1 MRFIFNTTLAL
12 ALCTGTASVALAQQS
27 SAVPPSAPLN
37 APTTN
42 SATPQVSASPPGAT
56 EPNPGASA
64 AAPSPVTSGPTAL
77 GEIVVTAQRRSE
89 NLQNVPI
96 SVTAVSAAKLQ
107 AANIVSTADLAAV
120 TPSITFSDVNGF
132 LETRIR
138 GIGNSSAGA
147 SIEDSVA
154 TYIDGV
160 YIASATGSLLNL
172 DNIQQVEVLDGPQ
185 GTLFGR
191 NATGGL
197 VQIITKD
204 PKSTFSGNA
213 SYSYENYDT
222 SRLNLY
228 LTGPVFGPVDADLAV
243 YASHQGDGYGTDL
256 ANDKPTYKTDR
267 DLAARSK
274 WLAHFDTGTTV
285 RATFD
290 FSNTS
295 TTDPSLSPIPGLEST
310 FGQRPANIEAAI
322 DNNRY
327 DTYGNDPVIH
337 RLIAGGASARV
348 DQEVGP
354 LVLTDIAA
362 YRKTRFGQT
371 FDADG
376 LPQQIAQENFTQKD
390 EEVTE
395 ELQIAPKHTG
405 KLQWIAGFYYF
416 HLDSAFDPLEVL
428 VGPTEAPS
436 TLLRDHYLTES
447 IAAYGQATYEVL
459 PGTNLTGGFRYTYER
474 RVQTG
479 STGVA
484 ETSLGRDT
492 LYTDA
497 PTWRIALD
505 HKFTSQTLGY
515 VSWNR
520 GFKSGG
526 FNSSLPTQPAYRP
539 ETLDDYEI
547 GEKTTLFDGR
557 LRLNSAFFYYEYR
570 DIQVNTVIG
579 SLGVIFN
586 GARARD
592 YGLDNN
598 FELSVTPDLLLTGGV
613 VYLHDRFTDFPNA
626 VLAVRNAN
634 NTTSTVVG
642 SATGNRLPF
651 APDATANFG
660 VDYKRDVL
668 GGRADLFI
676 NDLYNTGYFGQSDN
690 FLHQGAFHLLNASLQ
705 YQRPDSPISYKL
717 YAKNILNQGVAEY
730 LSVAS
735 TGAIG
740 SFEPPTTYGFTV
752 GVKF

>member
-1 MRFIFNTTLAL
+1 MRSIFSTTLAL
-12 ALCTGTASVALAQQS
+12 ALCAGTAGAALAQQT
-27 SAVPPSAPLN
+27 SAAPPSATLS

-42 SATPQVSASPPGAT
+42 GATPQVSASPSSGEALDAA
-56 EPNPGASA
+56 ASA
-64 AAPSPVTSGPTAL
+64 AHPTAAAAGPATL

-120 TPSITFSDVNGF
+120 TPAITFSDVNGF

-172 DNIQQVEVLDGPQ
+172 SNIQQVEVLDGPQ

-197 VQIITKD
+197 IQVITKD
-204 PKSTFSGNA
+204 PRSTFSGNA
-213 SYSYENYDT
+213 DFSYENYDT

-228 LTGPVFGPVDADLAV
+228 VTGPVFGPVDADLAV

-256 ANDKPTYKTDR
+256 ATDKPTYRTDR
-267 DLAARSK
+267 DIAARSK
-274 WLAHFDTGTTV
+274 WMGRFDTGTTV

-290 FSNTS
+290 FSDTS
-295 TTDPSLSPIPGLEST
+295 TSNPSLSPVPGLFSS
-310 FGQRPANIEAAI
+310 FGPLPAATEAQI
-322 DNNRY
+322 VNNRY
-327 DTYGNDPVIH
+327 DTDTNNPVLH
-337 RLIAGGASARV
+337 RLTAGGASVRV
-348 DQEVGP
+348 DQDAGP

-362 YRKTRFGQT
+362 YRKTRFGQA

-376 LPQQIAQENFTQKD
+376 LPAQIAEETFTQKD
-390 EEVTE
+390 EEVSE
-395 ELQIAPKHTG
+395 ELQIAPKHAG

-416 HLDSAFDPLEVL
+416 HLDSAFDPLQIL
-428 VGPTEAPS
+428 VGPAEAPS
-436 TLLRDHYLTES
+436 TVLRDHYLTES
-447 IAAYGQATYEVL
+447 LAGYGQATYEVL

-479 STGVA
+479 TTGVA
-484 ETSLGRDT
+484 QASLGSNT

-515 VSWNR
+515 ISWNR

-526 FNSSLPTQPAYRP
+526 FNSSVPTQPAYRP

-547 GEKTTLFDGR
+547 GEKTTLFKR
-557 LRLNSAFFYYEYR
+557 PAPA
-570 DIQVNTVIG
+570 Q
-579 SLGVIFN
+579 LG
-586 GARARD
+586 
-592 YGLDNN
+592 
-598 FELSVTPDLLLTGGV
+598 LLL
-613 VYLHDRFTDFPNA
+613 L
-626 VLAVRNAN
+626 
-634 NTTSTVVG
+634 
-642 SATGNRLPF
+642 
-651 APDATANFG
+651 
-660 VDYKRDVL
+660 
-668 GGRADLFI
+668 
-676 NDLYNTGYFGQSDN
+676 
-690 FLHQGAFHLLNASLQ
+690 
-705 YQRPDSPISYKL
+705 
-717 YAKNILNQGVAEY
+717 
-730 LSVAS
+730 
-735 TGAIG
+735 
-740 SFEPPTTYGFTV
+740 
-752 GVKF
+752 